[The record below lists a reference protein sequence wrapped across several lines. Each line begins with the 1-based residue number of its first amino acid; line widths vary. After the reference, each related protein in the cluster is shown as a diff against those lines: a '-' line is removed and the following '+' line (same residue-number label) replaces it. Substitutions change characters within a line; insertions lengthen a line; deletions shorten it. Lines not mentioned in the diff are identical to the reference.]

1 MIRLILAGLVAA
13 SAQLMTVV
21 LATVMVFVAGRSGL
35 IALTLAE
42 ICPDGEALS
51 PLLTWI
57 YLLTAIGIALTS
69 NRFVNFTAAHVRRA
83 SRLMQASAPDHAT
96 KSLLV
101 QLWLAATGFAILT
114 LRPPPHLWI
123 ELGRCFG
130 AGCSASIVWSGAMSV
145 GLACFGANAHAARKA
160 F

>member
-1 MIRLILAGLVAA
+1 MEITDESRTRILIRAVPNITYDNIA
-13 SAQLMTVV
+13 SALI
-21 LATVMVFVAGRSGL
+21 VFVAGHSGL
-35 IALTLAE
+35 IAPTLAE

-101 QLWLAATGFAILT
+101 QLWLAATEFAILT
-114 LRPPPHLWI
+114 LRPPPHRGSSWVVVSDPAALHRSS
-123 ELGRCFG
+123 GR
-130 AGCSASIVWSGAMSV
+130 AQ
-145 GLACFGANAHAARKA
+145 
-160 F
+160 